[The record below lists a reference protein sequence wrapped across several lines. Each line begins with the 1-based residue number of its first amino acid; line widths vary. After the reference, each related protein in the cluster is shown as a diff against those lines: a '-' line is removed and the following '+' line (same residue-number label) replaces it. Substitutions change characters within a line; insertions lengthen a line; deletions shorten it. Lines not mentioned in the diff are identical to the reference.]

1 MKKLIEKILDKFA
14 KISVPWCIFAGI
26 ANTVILVKELCELYK
41 WIKIY
46 NIHLDQPGIALIPS
60 IVGMVLFY
68 GMAIL
73 IPIVRKRQ
81 YYKHVKKEE
90 NSDEEDN

>member
-1 MKKLIEKILDKFA
+1 MKKFAEKFLDRFA
-14 KISVPWCIFAGI
+14 KISVPLCVFIGI
-26 ANTVILVKELCELYK
+26 ADTVIFVVRLYELYEL
-41 WIKIY
+41 Y
-46 NIHLDQPGIALIPS
+46 NLHLYQSSVVLIPP

-81 YYKHVKKEE
+81 YYKRKQESE
-90 NSDEEDN
+90 

>member
-1 MKKLIEKILDKFA
+1 MKKFIEKVLHGIA
-14 KISVPWCIFAGI
+14 KMSVPLCVFLGI
-26 ANTVILVKELCELYK
+26 ADTVIFVVRLYELY
-41 WIKIY
+41 
-46 NIHLDQPGIALIPS
+46 NLHLYQSGVVLIPS

-81 YYKHVKKEE
+81 YYKRKQESE
-90 NSDEEDN
+90 

>member
-1 MKKLIEKILDKFA
+1 MKKLIEKFLDGFA

-26 ANTVILVKELCELYK
+26 ANTVGLIEELHELYK
-41 WIKIY
+41 LIKVY
-46 NIHLDQPGIALIPS
+46 NVSLHQPGIALIPS

-73 IPIVRKRQ
+73 IPVVRKRQ
-81 YYKHVKKEE
+81 YYKHVKKDQGDSEGE
-90 NSDEEDN
+90 

>member
-1 MKKLIEKILDKFA
+1 MKKFAEKFLDKFA

-26 ANTVILVKELCELYK
+26 ANTVGLIEELHELYK
-41 WIKIY
+41 LIKVY

-81 YYKHVKKEE
+81 YYKRKQESE
-90 NSDEEDN
+90 